1 MTENID
7 KICLDSELRCRFEY
21 LSKFFDF
28 TNDDIKILND
38 LSIYIQPIIP
48 VIVDKVYRKLFSF
61 DITKQFFFHNYSC
74 FGTLFSSENNSN
86 VSFHSQE
93 IEFRKNMLS
102 KYLNIILTQKEW
114 NDSFLR
120 YLSYV
125 GQVHTHK
132 MGTPTI
138 HVDYIHVIALI
149 GFIEHVII
157 DTIWKIDNIDYQTK
171 HRLIFA
177 INKFFWIQNEFFKV
191 HY

>member
-61 DITKQFFFHNYSC
+61 DITKHFFFHNYSC

-86 VSFHSQE
+86 VSFHS
-93 IEFRKNMLS
+93 
-102 KYLNIILTQKEW
+102 
-114 NDSFLR
+114 
-120 YLSYV
+120 
-125 GQVHTHK
+125 
-132 MGTPTI
+132 
-138 HVDYIHVIALI
+138 
-149 GFIEHVII
+149 
-157 DTIWKIDNIDYQTK
+157 
-171 HRLIFA
+171 
-177 INKFFWIQNEFFKV
+177 
-191 HY
+191 